1 MSNRAKA
8 AIAVAAAAALFIALC
23 AACGDQHR
31 VRYLTELVA
40 GWFGWRGK

>member
-8 AIAVAAAAALFIALC
+8 AIAVAVAASLFIALC
-23 AACGDQHR
+23 VACGDPRR

-40 GWFGWRGK
+40 GWFG